1 MNDPAYDGGVRSD
14 SVVEMVTDMGQVFLG
29 MKQYISAPEP
39 IDGIQPVTHISFK
52 DNSLVAPQ
60 SLEIKPRGSS
70 KKHISRRS
78 QLYNESRSG
87 VTPPSRQPS
96 IRKFDP
102 ATESIIGNIDRAMER
117 HEISDDENNIV
128 EDDED
133 RMSHMNMPGRMSPEP
148 TEEMPAQEMPM
159 EKPTRR
165 VVSRRRV
172 QS

>member
-1 MNDPAYDGGVRSD
+1 VRSD

-52 DNSLVAPQ
+52 DNSSVAPQ
-60 SLEIKPRGSS
+60 CLEIKSRNSS

-87 VTPPSRQPS
+87 VMPPSRQPS
-96 IRKFDP
+96 IRRFDP
-102 ATESIIGNIDRAMER
+102 ATESIIENIDRAMDAQQM
-117 HEISDDENNIV
+117 SDDEMNIV
-128 EDDED
+128 EDNED
-133 RMSHMNMPGRMSPEP
+133 RMSSRSMPMQMSPESV
-148 TEEMPAQEMPM
+148 QEIPV
-159 EKPTRR
+159 EKPARK

-172 QS
+172 QQS